1 MKRETENIV
10 LLLVGISVALI
21 VVGGEYTRYVKP
33 GLLVWLAASAVVLIG
48 LAVLAMA
55 GDIRR
60 GRPEPEPG
68 HGGHDHDGHRHRG
81 GIAWLLLV
89 PVIVLIFV
97 KPPPIGAGARTPSIS
112 TAASASATD
121 FPPLPPGPAPEVSLP
136 DVVMRAAN
144 DKAHSLDGR
153 TITVT
158 AFVLH
163 EPAGPDL
170 GRVVIICCAAD
181 AQLARIHLRGPG
193 AIEVGGWPDNTWVRA
208 VGVVTPASPDPTK
221 VLVPTLTATTVTRV
235 DAPANPYAYPG

>member
-10 LLLVGISVALI
+10 LLLVGISVVLI

-33 GLLVWLAASAVVLIG
+33 GLLVWLAVSAVVLI
-48 LAVLAMA
+48 VLVVLTMV

-60 GRPEPEPG
+60 GRPEPG
-68 HGGHDHDGHRHRG
+68 DDGHDHDGHRHRG

-121 FPPLPPGPAPEVSLP
+121 FSPLPPGPAPEVSLP

-158 AFVLH
+158 AFVRH
-163 EPAGPDL
+163 EAAGLDL

-193 AIEVGGWPDNTWVRA
+193 ATEVGGWPDNTWVRA
-208 VGVVTPASPDPTK
+208 VGVVTPAPPDPTK